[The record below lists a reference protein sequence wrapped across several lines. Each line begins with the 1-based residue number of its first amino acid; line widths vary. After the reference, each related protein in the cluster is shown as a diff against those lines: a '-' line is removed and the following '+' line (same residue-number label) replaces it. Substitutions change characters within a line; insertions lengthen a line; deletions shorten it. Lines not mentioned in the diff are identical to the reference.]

1 MGGVGGQGRLRVSVA
16 NFIRD
21 FRGEVCDSRLVASDF
36 KGTFCTR
43 QLEVPN
49 SDVQSKNKKFVL
61 VKTRKP
67 RLSQ

>member
-16 NFIRD
+16 NVKRD
-21 FRGEVCDSRLVASDF
+21 FWGEVCGLRLVAS
-36 KGTFCTR
+36 KTNGTFCTR

-49 SDVQSKNKKFVL
+49 SDVQSKTKKIVL
-61 VKTRKP
+61 VKTSKS